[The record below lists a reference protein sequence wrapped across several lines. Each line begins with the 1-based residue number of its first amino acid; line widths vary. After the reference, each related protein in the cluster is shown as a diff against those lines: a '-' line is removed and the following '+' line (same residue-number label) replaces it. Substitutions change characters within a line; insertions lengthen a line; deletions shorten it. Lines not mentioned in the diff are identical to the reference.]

1 MPGEEGFALPPFEE
15 ANQPRT
21 PLTLEEAGISEQTDD
36 R

>member
-21 PLTLEEAGISEQTDD
+21 PLTLEEAGISEQTDEP
-36 R
+36 